1 MRNVQQAETILPYHI
16 FFILMMATA
25 LTKENVRIQT
35 DDLNPRV
42 NMLELETL
50 NCRFRFLKDK
60 SNK

>member
-1 MRNVQQAETILPYHI
+1 
-16 FFILMMATA
+16 MMATA
-25 LTKENVRIQT
+25 LTKENVRIQA

-50 NCRFRFLKDK
+50 TCRFRFLKNK